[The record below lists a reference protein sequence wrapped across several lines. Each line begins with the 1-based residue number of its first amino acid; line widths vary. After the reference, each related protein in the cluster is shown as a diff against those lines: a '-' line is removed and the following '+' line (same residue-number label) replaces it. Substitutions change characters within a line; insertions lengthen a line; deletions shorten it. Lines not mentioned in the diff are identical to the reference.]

1 MSNSAVIFTPMRHD
15 SWWQRAHHE
24 DCSHHRDF
32 SVIAGDVVKALWHR
46 FAHGNNVLLKFQE
59 DAMHGPHPIRPIE
72 DAEPDPTGATHVA
85 RDCAGLN
92 FYQIDRGLRD
102 LLPLY
107 LADADHQRLQP
118 HLHRLGA
125 LAGGRLD
132 ELARIADKHP
142 PVLHARDRFGRDED
156 WIDYHP
162 AYREM
167 ETIAFGD
174 FQFHAMSH
182 RGGTLG
188 SNQPL
193 PAVAKYALQYLF
205 VQAEFGL
212 MCPIS
217 VTDTSIHL
225 IRKFASPELKD
236 YLLPKMLSADPA
248 TLWKGTQF
256 ITERSGGSD
265 VGAIETVARLENGVW
280 RLTGDKWFC
289 SHTDADVA
297 LLLARPEG
305 APFGTKGLA
314 LFALPRRLKDG
325 RRNSYRIVR
334 LKDKLGTR
342 SMASGEIRLEGA
354 VAYLVGEQDRGL
366 KQMMEQVNL
375 SRLSHGVRAA
385 AMMRR
390 CVNEAMV
397 AAQTRT
403 AFGETVV
410 NYPLLRRQLLK
421 LVVPTEQALS
431 MVLFAAS
438 SMDQANAGSAD
449 AQSLV
454 RILTPL
460 LKFRACRD
468 NIPVATGS
476 MEVRG
481 GNGYIEEWVHARLVR
496 DAHIGVLWEG
506 TSNINALD
514 IIKRAVGKSRAHLIL
529 GAALRRR
536 LDEATA
542 LPAGFRDRLRLALE
556 RALAFAEQ
564 VAAEPRAEKTA
575 RLAASALYH
584 ATSAVLLAWEGS
596 RSGVDARR
604 ALLARFV
611 LEYRLTAQD
620 PLALPNDAWEREATD
635 IVLGEAPALLA
646 RVATLLDS

>member
-1 MSNSAVIFTPMRHD
+1 
-15 SWWQRAHHE
+15 
-24 DCSHHRDF
+24 
-32 SVIAGDVVKALWHR
+32 
-46 FAHGNNVLLKFQE
+46 
-59 DAMHGPHPIRPIE
+59 MHGPQSIRPIG
-72 DAEPDPTGATHVA
+72 DMTAEPELSDGANHVA
-85 RDCAGLN
+85 LDCAGLN
-92 FYQIDRGLRD
+92 FYQVDRGLRD

-107 LADADHQRLQP
+107 LADDDHRRLQP
-118 HLHRLGA
+118 HFHRLGA

-132 ELARIADKHP
+132 ELARIADKNP
-142 PVLHARDRFGRDED
+142 PVLNARDRFGRDED

-167 ETIAFGD
+167 ENIAFGD

-182 RGGTLG
+182 RGGALG
-188 SNQPL
+188 ASQPL

-225 IRKFASPELKD
+225 IRKFASSELKD
-236 YLLPKMLSADPA
+236 YLLPKMLSSELA

-256 ITERSGGSD
+256 MTERAGGSD
-265 VGAIETVARLENGVW
+265 VGAIETVARLEGGIW

-289 SHTDADVA
+289 SHADADVA

-305 APFGTKGLA
+305 APAGTKGLA

-325 RRNSYRIVR
+325 RRNSYQIVR

-354 VAYLVGEQDRGL
+354 VAYLVGEPESGL

-390 CVNEAMV
+390 CVNEAMI
-397 AAQTRT
+397 AAQTRS
-403 AFGETVV
+403 AFSEVIV

-421 LVVPTEQALS
+421 LMVPTEQALS

-438 SMDQANAGSAD
+438 SMDQANAGSTD
-449 AQSLV
+449 AQQLV

-514 IIKRAVGKSRAHLIL
+514 IIKRAVGKSRSHLIL
-529 GAALRRR
+529 GAALKRR

-542 LPAGFRDRLRLALE
+542 LPKGLRNRLRLALE
-556 RALAFAEQ
+556 RALAFAEH
-564 VAAEPRAEKTA
+564 VAAETSAEMNA

-584 ATSAVLLAWEGS
+584 ATSAILLAWEGS
-596 RSGVDARR
+596 QPRVDARR

-611 LEYRLTAQD
+611 LEHRLMAQD
-620 PLALPNDAWEREATD
+620 PLGLPNVAWEREATD
-635 IVLGEAPALLA
+635 IVLGDEPASVS
-646 RVATLLDS
+646 RVATLLIS